1 MFKDGST
8 IAYIYG
14 SDGTKLRTIHKIG
27 GATTTTDYCDNVIY
41 ENSTAKRML
50 AEVGYVTLSDKK
62 PHYYL
67 QDHQGNDRVVINES
81 GSVEEVNHYYEVSPY
96 IYCANDPV
104 KNVDSDGR
112 WFWAA
117 AGAAIDYGFQ
127 VYDNYRSG
135 KSGYD
140 AWVGNVNFVSVG
152 LSAINPT
159 GKLKIAKTLIVEA
172 TKETISYTANKGF
185 KIEDDLKTIA
195 TNALIS
201 TTVSAGAGKL
211 TESSSNKALEN
222 ANKEMRT
229 ANQNVRTAQ
238 NRVDRRP
245 NSESKRIQ
253 LETAKSDAQKTR
265 IKQVGTQMLN
275 STIGQMNSNAVEE
288 TITRGVDGFNLKM
301 DWNDEEYKKP

>member
-1 MFKDGST
+1 MFKDDST
-8 IAYIYG
+8 IVYIYG

-27 GATTTTDYCDNVIY
+27 GATTTTDYCGSVIY
-41 ENSTAKRML
+41 ENGTAKRML
-50 AEVGYVTLSDKK
+50 TEVGYVTLSDNK

-67 QDHQGNDRVVINES
+67 QDHQGNNRVVINES

-201 TTVSAGAGKL
+201 TTVSVGAGKL